1 MEIIFI
7 SGTRRRHRRAH
18 LGNAATLSLI
28 VAVIALCA
36 GTYYLGYRSVPVAAD
51 PGPELYA
58 AAWQAEVQRQRDRVE
73 YAIGDAEQNLDALA
87 LRMGEIQS
95 RVVRLDALGR
105 RLVEMADLDSE
116 EFNFDGLPARGGPDL
131 VTEREP
137 FEVPDFLASL
147 EGLVQLLE
155 DREPKL
161 AVVEGTLMNRK
172 LHAEVFPTGRPVKKG
187 GWISSVFGWRNDPI
201 TGKRAFHEG
210 LDFAGRPDSEVVA
223 VAAGV
228 VVWSGK
234 RWGYGNAVEI
244 NHGNG
249 YSTLYAHN
257 KKNLVKVGET
267 VKKGQVLAML
277 GSTGRSNGPHVHFEV
292 RRNGKAVNPIKFV
305 RATRQ

>member
-7 SGTRRRHRRAH
+7 SSSRRRGRRTH
-18 LGNAATLSLI
+18 LGGAASLSLI
-28 VAVIALCA
+28 GAVIALCA

-51 PGPELYA
+51 VGPELYA
-58 AAWQAEVQRQRDRVE
+58 AAWQEEVRHQRDKVDT
-73 YAIGDAEQNLDALA
+73 AINDSERNLDALA

-105 RLVEMADLDSE
+105 RLVEMANLDAA
-116 EFNFDGLPARGGPDL
+116 EFSFDDVPARGGPDM

-137 FEVPDFLASL
+137 FQVPDFLASL
-147 EGLVQLLE
+147 EELVSLLE

-172 LHAEVFPTGRPVKKG
+172 LHAEVFPTGRPVNKG
-187 GWISSVFGWRNDPI
+187 WMSSVFGWRNDPMS
-201 TGKRAFHEG
+201 GKRAFHEG
-210 LDFAGRPDSEVVA
+210 IDFAGRSNSEVVA

-228 VVWSGK
+228 VVWSGS
-234 RWGYGNAVEI
+234 RWGFGNTVEV

-267 VKKGQVLAML
+267 VKKGQVLALL

-292 RRNGKAVNPIKFV
+292 RLNGKAVNPIKFV
-305 RATRQ
+305 RATR

>member
-1 MEIIFI
+1 MKKDKSIIRLNSDPEGF
-7 SGTRRRHRRAH
+7 GETPD
-18 LGNAATLSLI
+18 TL
-28 VAVIALCA
+28 
-36 GTYYLGYRSVPVAAD
+36 
-51 PGPELYA
+51 
-58 AAWQAEVQRQRDRVE
+58 
-73 YAIGDAEQNLDALA
+73 DAE
-87 LRMGEIQS
+87 
-95 RVVRLDALGR
+95 
-105 RLVEMADLDSE
+105 
-116 EFNFDGLPARGGPDL
+116 EFSFDEAPARGGPDL

-137 FEVPDFLASL
+137 FEIPDFLTSL
-147 EGLVQLLE
+147 EELVQKLE

-172 LHAEVFPTGRPVKKG
+172 LHAEVFPTGRPVSK
-187 GWISSVFGWRNDPI
+187 GWISSVFGWRNDPM

-210 LDFAGRPDSEVVA
+210 VDFAGRANSEVVA

-228 VVWSGK
+228 VVWSGS
-234 RWGYGNAVEI
+234 RWGFGNTVEV

-267 VKKGQVLAML
+267 VKKGQVLALL

-305 RATRQ
+305 RAKR

>member
-1 MEIIFI
+1 M
-7 SGTRRRHRRAH
+7 G
-18 LGNAATLSLI
+18 
-28 VAVIALCA
+28 AVIALSA
-36 GTYYLGYRSVPVAAD
+36 VTYYLGYRSVPVAVD

-58 AAWQAEVQRQRDRVE
+58 AAWQAEVVNQRDKVDG
-73 YAIGDAEQNLDALA
+73 AIGDAERDLDALA

-105 RLVEMADLDSE
+105 RLVEMADLDAA
-116 EFNFDGLPARGGPDL
+116 EFSFDEVPARGGPDL

-137 FEVPDFLASL
+137 FEVPDMLASL
-147 EGLVQLLE
+147 EELLNLLE

-172 LHAEVFPTGRPVKKG
+172 LHAEVFPTGRPVSS
-187 GWISSVFGWRNDPI
+187 GWISSVFGWRNDPMS
-201 TGKRAFHEG
+201 GKRAFHEG
-210 LDFAGRPDSEVVA
+210 IDFAARANSEVSA

-228 VVWSGK
+228 VVWSGS
-234 RWGYGNAVEI
+234 RWGFGNAVEV

-267 VKKGQVLAML
+267 VKKGQVLALL
-277 GSTGRSNGPHVHFEV
+277 GSTGRSSGPHVHFEV
-292 RRNGKAVNPIKFV
+292 RRNGKAVNPLKFV
-305 RATRQ
+305 RATR

>member
-1 MEIIFI
+1 MEIIVI
-7 SGTRRRHRRAH
+7 SSNRRSRRRTH
-18 LGNAATLSLI
+18 LGNGAALSLI
-28 VAVIALCA
+28 AAVIALCA

-58 AAWQAEVQRQRDRVE
+58 AAWKAEVMRQRDQVQG
-73 YAIGDAEQNLDALA
+73 AIGDAEQNLDALA

-105 RLVEMADLDSE
+105 RLVEMADLDAE
-116 EFNFDGLPARGGPDL
+116 EFNFDAPPARGGPEL

-147 EGLVQLLE
+147 EDLVKQLE

-172 LHAEVFPTGRPVKKG
+172 LHAEVFPTGRPVNK
-187 GWISSVFGWRNDPI
+187 GWISWVFGWRNDPI
-201 TGKRAFHEG
+201 TG
-210 LDFAGRPDSEVVA
+210 
-223 VAAGV
+223 
-228 VVWSGK
+228 
-234 RWGYGNAVEI
+234 
-244 NHGNG
+244 
-249 YSTLYAHN
+249 
-257 KKNLVKVGET
+257 KNLVKVGET
-267 VKKGQVLAML
+267 VKKGQVLALL

-305 RATRQ
+305 RESR

>member
-1 MEIIFI
+1 MELIVI
-7 SGTRRRHRRAH
+7 SSNRRRGRRTH
-18 LGNAATLSLI
+18 LGRWATLSLI
-28 VAVIALCA
+28 LAVIALCA
-36 GTYYLGYRSVPVAAD
+36 GSFALGYRSVPVAAD

-58 AAWQAEVQRQRDRVE
+58 AAWQAEVQDQRDQVQS
-73 YAIGDAEQNLDALA
+73 AIGDAEANLDALA

-105 RLVEMADLDSE
+105 RLVEMANLDAE
-116 EFNFDGLPARGGPDL
+116 EFNFDQPPARGGPDR
-131 VTEREP
+131 VTDHEP
-137 FEVPDFLASL
+137 IRVPDFVKSL
-147 EGLVQLLE
+147 EELVTTLE

-187 GWISSVFGWRNDPI
+187 WISSVFGWRNDPL

-210 LDFAGRPDSEVVA
+210 IDFAGRAGSDVVA

-228 VVWSGK
+228 VVWAGK
-234 RWGYGNAVEI
+234 RWGYGNAVEV

-257 KKNLVKVGET
+257 KKVLVKVGET
-267 VKKGQVLAML
+267 VKKGQVLALL

-292 RRNGKAVNPIKFV
+292 RRNGKPVNPIKFV
-305 RATRQ
+305 RASR

>member
-1 MEIIFI
+1 MEIIVI
-7 SGTRRRHRRAH
+7 SSSRRRSRRTH
-18 LGNAATLSLI
+18 LGHGASLSLI
-28 VAVIALCA
+28 GAVIALLA

-51 PGPELYA
+51 VGPELYA
-58 AAWQAEVQRQRDRVE
+58 AAWQAEVVEQRDKVDG
-73 YAIGDAEQNLDALA
+73 AINDAERNLNALA

-105 RLVEMADLDSE
+105 RLVEMADLDAE
-116 EFNFDGLPARGGPDL
+116 EFSFDEVPARGGPDM

-137 FEVPDFLASL
+137 FAVPDFLASL
-147 EGLVQLLE
+147 EELVKTLE

-172 LHAEVFPTGRPVKKG
+172 LHAEVFPTGRPVSK
-187 GWISSVFGWRNDPI
+187 GWISSVFGWRNDPM

-210 LDFAGRPDSEVVA
+210 IDFAGRANSEVVA

-228 VVWSGK
+228 VVWSGS
-234 RWGYGNAVEI
+234 RWGYGNAVEV

-267 VKKGQVLAML
+267 VKKGQVLALL

-292 RRNGKAVNPIKFV
+292 RLNGKTVNPIKFV
-305 RATRQ
+305 RATR

>member
-1 MEIIFI
+1 M
-7 SGTRRRHRRAH
+7 
-18 LGNAATLSLI
+18 
-28 VAVIALCA
+28 VAVIALFA
-36 GTYYLGYRSVPVAAD
+36 GAYYLGYRSAPGAFD

-58 AAWQAEVQRQRDRVE
+58 AAWQEEVRHQRGEVDG
-73 YAIGDAEQNLDALA
+73 AIGDAERNLDALA

-95 RVVRLDALGR
+95 RVVRLDALGT
-105 RLVEMADLDSE
+105 RLVEMADLDAE
-116 EFNFDGLPARGGPDL
+116 EFNFDDVPARGGPDL

-137 FEVPDFLASL
+137 FQVPDFLASL
-147 EGLVQLLE
+147 EELVRVLE

-172 LHAEVFPTGRPVKKG
+172 LGAEVYPTGRPVSK
-187 GWISSVFGWRNDPI
+187 GWISSVFGWRNDPL

-210 LDFAGRPDSEVVA
+210 IDFAGRASSEVVA
-223 VAAGV
+223 AAAGV

-234 RWGYGNAVEI
+234 RWGFGNAVEV

-267 VKKGQVLAML
+267 VKKGQVLALL
-277 GSTGRSNGPHVHFEV
+277 GSTGRSSGPHVHFEV
-292 RRNGKAVNPIKFV
+292 RRNGKAVNPMKFV
-305 RATRQ
+305 RATR

>member
-1 MEIIFI
+1 MEIIVI
-7 SGTRRRHRRAH
+7 SSSRRRSRRTH
-18 LGNAATLSLI
+18 LGHGASLSLI
-28 VAVIALCA
+28 GAVIALLA

-51 PGPELYA
+51 VGPELYA
-58 AAWQAEVQRQRDRVE
+58 AAWQAEVVEQRDKVDG
-73 YAIGDAEQNLDALA
+73 AINDAERNLNALA

-105 RLVEMADLDSE
+105 RLVEMADLDAE
-116 EFNFDGLPARGGPDL
+116 EFSFDEVPARGGPDM

-137 FEVPDFLASL
+137 FAVPDFLASL
-147 EGLVQLLE
+147 EELVKTLE

-172 LHAEVFPTGRPVKKG
+172 LHAEVFPTGRPVSK
-187 GWISSVFGWRNDPI
+187 GWISSVFGWRNDPM

-210 LDFAGRPDSEVVA
+210 IDFAGRANSEVVA

-228 VVWSGK
+228 VVWSGS
-234 RWGYGNAVEI
+234 RWGFGNAVEI

-267 VKKGQVLAML
+267 VKKGQVLALL
-277 GSTGRSNGPHVHFEV
+277 GSTGRSSGPHVHFEV
-292 RRNGKAVNPIKFV
+292 RLNGKTVNPIKFV
-305 RATRQ
+305 RATR

>member
-1 MEIIFI
+1 MEIILI
-7 SGTRRRHRRAH
+7 STSRRRSRRTH
-18 LGNAATLSLI
+18 LGTAASISLI
-28 VAVIALCA
+28 LAVIALCA

-58 AAWQAEVQRQRDRVE
+58 AAWQAEVLHQRDEVDG
-73 YAIGDAEQNLDALA
+73 AIGDAERNLDALA

-105 RLVEMADLDSE
+105 RLVEMADLDAE
-116 EFNFDGLPARGGPDL
+116 EFSFDEVPARGGPDL

-137 FEVPDFLASL
+137 FEIPDFLTSL
-147 EGLVQLLE
+147 EELVQKLE

-172 LHAEVFPTGRPVKKG
+172 LHAEVFPRGRPVGK
-187 GWISSVFGWRNDPI
+187 GWISSVFGWRSDPI

-210 LDFAGRPDSEVVA
+210 VDFAGRADSEVVA

-228 VVWSGK
+228 VVWSGS
-234 RWGYGNAVEI
+234 RWGFGNAVEV

-267 VKKGQVLAML
+267 VKKGQVLALL

-305 RATRQ
+305 RAKR

>member
-1 MEIIFI
+1 MEILFI
-7 SGTRRRHRRAH
+7 SGNRRRGHRAH
-18 LGNAATLSLI
+18 FGHAASLSLI
-28 VAVIALCA
+28 VAVIALFTGA
-36 GTYYLGYRSVPVAAD
+36 YYLGYRSAPVAFD

-58 AAWQAEVQRQRDRVE
+58 AAWGEEVRHQRDKVDG
-73 YAIGDAEQNLDALA
+73 AISDAERNLDALA

-105 RLVEMADLDSE
+105 RLVEMANLDAE
-116 EFNFDGLPARGGPDL
+116 EFSFDHLPARGGPDL

-137 FEVPDFLASL
+137 FQVPDFLASL
-147 EGLVQLLE
+147 EELVRVLE

-172 LHAEVFPTGRPVKKG
+172 LHAEVYPTGRPVNK

-210 LDFAGRPDSEVVA
+210 IDFAGRANSEVVA
-223 VAAGV
+223 AAAGV
-228 VVWSGK
+228 VVWSGS
-234 RWGYGNAVEI
+234 RWGFGNAVEV

-267 VKKGQVLAML
+267 VKKGQVLALL
-277 GSTGRSNGPHVHFEV
+277 GSTGRSSGPHVHFEV
-292 RRNGKAVNPIKFV
+292 RRNGQAVNPMKFV
-305 RATRQ
+305 RATR

>member
-1 MEIIFI
+1 MELIVI
-7 SGTRRRHRRAH
+7 SSDRRSGRRTH
-18 LGNAATLSLI
+18 LGRWATLSLI
-28 VAVIALCA
+28 AAVIGLCVA
-36 GTYYLGYRSVPVAAD
+36 SFALGYRSVPVAAD

-58 AAWQAEVQRQRDRVE
+58 AAWRAEVLHQRDRVDG
-73 YAIGDAEQNLDALA
+73 AIRDAEQNLDALA

-116 EFNFDGLPARGGPDL
+116 EFNFDTPPARGGPDR

-147 EGLVQLLE
+147 EELVRLLE

-172 LHAEVFPTGRPVKKG
+172 LHAEVFPTGRPVMK

-210 LDFAGRPDSEVVA
+210 IDFAGRSNSEVVA

-228 VVWSGK
+228 VVWSGS
-234 RWGYGNAVEI
+234 RWGYGNAVEV

-249 YSTLYAHN
+249 YTTLYAHN

-267 VKKGQVLAML
+267 VKKGQVLALL

-292 RRNGKAVNPIKFV
+292 RRNGKPVNPIKFV
-305 RATRQ
+305 RATR

>member
-1 MEIIFI
+1 M
-7 SGTRRRHRRAH
+7 H
-18 LGNAATLSLI
+18 LGNAAALSLI
-28 VAVIALCA
+28 AAVIALCA
-36 GTYYLGYRSVPVAAD
+36 GTYYLGYRSVPVAVD

-58 AAWQAEVQRQRDRVE
+58 AAWKAEVLRQRDEVHK
-73 YAIGDAEQNLDALA
+73 AIGDAEQNLDALA

-105 RLVEMADLDSE
+105 RLVEMANLDAE
-116 EFNFDGLPARGGPDL
+116 EFNFDEPPARGGPDL

-147 EGLVQLLE
+147 EELVQQLE

-187 GWISSVFGWRNDPI
+187 WISSVFGWRNDPM

-210 LDFAGRPDSEVVA
+210 IDFAGRANNEVVA

-234 RWGYGNAVEI
+234 RWGFGNTVEV

-257 KKNLVKVGET
+257 AKNLVKVGET
-267 VKKGQVLAML
+267 VKKGQVLALL

-292 RRNGKAVNPIKFV
+292 RRNGKAVNPIEFV
-305 RATRQ
+305 RAKR

>member
-7 SGTRRRHRRAH
+7 SSSRRRSRRTH
-18 LGNAATLSLI
+18 LGNAASLSLMAI
-28 VAVIALCA
+28 VIALVA

-51 PGPELYA
+51 VGPELYA
-58 AAWQAEVQRQRDRVE
+58 AAWKEEVVQQREKVGT
-73 YAIGDAEQNLDALA
+73 AISDAERNLDALA
-87 LRMGEIQS
+87 LRVGEIQS
-95 RVVRLDALGR
+95 RLVRLDALGR
-105 RLVEMADLDSE
+105 RLVEMADLDAE
-116 EFNFDGLPARGGPDL
+116 EFSFDDVPARGGPDM

-147 EGLVQLLE
+147 EELVRLLE

-161 AVVEGTLMNRK
+161 AVVEGTLMSRK
-172 LHAEVFPTGRPVKKG
+172 LHAEVFPTGRPVSK

-210 LDFAGRPDSEVVA
+210 LDFAGRAASDVVA
-223 VAAGV
+223 AAAGV
-228 VVWSGK
+228 VVWAGS
-234 RWGYGNAVEI
+234 RWGFGNTVEV

-257 KKNLVKVGET
+257 EKNLVTVGET
-267 VKKGQVLAML
+267 VKKGQVLALL

-292 RRNGKAVNPIKFV
+292 RLNGKAINPIKFV
-305 RATRQ
+305 RATR

>member
-1 MEIIFI
+1 M
-7 SGTRRRHRRAH
+7 
-18 LGNAATLSLI
+18 
-28 VAVIALCA
+28 VAVIALFA
-36 GTYYLGYRSVPVAAD
+36 GAYYLGYRSAPGAFD

-58 AAWQAEVQRQRDRVE
+58 AAWQEEVRHQRGKVDD
-73 YAIGDAEQNLDALA
+73 AIGDAERNLDALA

-105 RLVEMADLDSE
+105 RLVEMADLDAE
-116 EFNFDGLPARGGPDL
+116 EFSFDDVPARGGPQL

-147 EGLVQLLE
+147 EELVRVLE

-172 LHAEVFPTGRPVKKG
+172 LHAEVYPTGRPVNK

-210 LDFAGRPDSEVVA
+210 IDFAGRASSQVVA
-223 VAAGV
+223 AAAGV
-228 VVWSGK
+228 VVWSGS
-234 RWGYGNAVEI
+234 RWGFGNAVEV

-267 VKKGQVLAML
+267 VKKGQVLALL
-277 GSTGRSNGPHVHFEV
+277 GSTGRSSGPHVHFEV
-292 RRNGKAVNPIKFV
+292 RRNGKAVNPMKFV
-305 RATRQ
+305 RATR

>member
-1 MEIIFI
+1 
-7 SGTRRRHRRAH
+7 
-18 LGNAATLSLI
+18 
-28 VAVIALCA
+28 VIALCGA
-36 GTYYLGYRSVPVAAD
+36 TYYLGYRSVPAAAD
-51 PGPELYA
+51 LGPELYA
-58 AAWQAEVQRQRDRVE
+58 AAWQAEVVQQREKVSG
-73 YAIGDAEQNLDALA
+73 AIGDAERNLDALA

-105 RLVEMADLDSE
+105 RLVEMANLDAA
-116 EFNFDGLPARGGPDL
+116 EFSFDDVPARGGPDM

-147 EGLVQLLE
+147 EELVSHLE

-187 GWISSVFGWRNDPI
+187 WMSSVFGWRNDPM

-210 LDFAGRPDSEVVA
+210 IDFAGRANSEVMA

-228 VVWSGK
+228 VVWAGS
-234 RWGYGNAVEI
+234 RWGFGNAVEV

-267 VKKGQVLAML
+267 VKKGQVLALL

-292 RRNGKAVNPIKFV
+292 RLNGKAINPIKFV
-305 RATRQ
+305 RATR

>member
-7 SGTRRRHRRAH
+7 SSNRRSGRRTH
-18 LGNAATLSLI
+18 FGSAASLSLMA
-28 VAVIALCA
+28 AVIALFA
-36 GTYYLGYRSVPVAAD
+36 GVYYLGYRSVPVAAD

-58 AAWQAEVQRQRDRVE
+58 AAWQQEVLHQRDKVDT
-73 YAIGDAEQNLDALA
+73 AIGDAERNLDALA

-105 RLVEMADLDSE
+105 RLVEMAALDAA
-116 EFNFDGLPARGGPDL
+116 EFSFDDIPARGGPDL

-137 FEVPDFLASL
+137 FAVPDFLASL
-147 EGLVQLLE
+147 EELVRVLE

-172 LHAEVFPTGRPVKKG
+172 LHAEVYPTGRPVKKG
-187 GWISSVFGWRNDPI
+187 WSSSVFGWRNDPL

-210 LDFAGRPDSEVVA
+210 IDFAGRANSEVVA
-223 VAAGV
+223 AAAGV
-228 VVWSGK
+228 VVWSGS
-234 RWGYGNAVEI
+234 RWGFGKAVEV

-267 VKKGQVLAML
+267 VKKGQVLALL
-277 GSTGRSNGPHVHFEV
+277 GSTGRSSGPHVHFEV

-305 RATRQ
+305 RATR

>member
-7 SGTRRRHRRAH
+7 SSNRRRSRRTH
-18 LGNAATLSLI
+18 LGNAASLSLI
-28 VAVIALCA
+28 SAVIALAA
-36 GTYYLGYRSVPVAAD
+36 GAYYLGYRSVPVAAD

-58 AAWQAEVQRQRDRVE
+58 AAWQAEVLRQRDEVE
-73 YAIGDAEQNLDALA
+73 GAIGDAERNLNALA

-105 RLVEMADLDSE
+105 RLVEMADLDAE
-116 EFNFDGLPARGGPDL
+116 EFNFDEIPARGGPEL
-131 VTEREP
+131 VTDREP
-137 FEVPDFLASL
+137 FEIPNFLDEL
-147 EGLVQLLE
+147 EKLVQKLE

-187 GWISSVFGWRNDPI
+187 WISSVFGWRNDPI

-210 LDFAGRPDSEVVA
+210 IDFAGRANSEVVA

-228 VVWSGK
+228 VVWSGS
-234 RWGYGNAVEI
+234 RWGFGNAVEV

-257 KKNLVKVGET
+257 KKNLVKVGDR
-267 VKKGQVLAML
+267 VKKGQVLALL
-277 GSTGRSNGPHVHFEV
+277 GSTGRSRGPHVHFEV
-292 RRNGKAVNPIKFV
+292 RRYGKAVNPIKFV
-305 RATRQ
+305 RAKR

>member
-7 SGTRRRHRRAH
+7 SSSRHRSRRTH
-18 LGNAATLSLI
+18 LGSAASLSLMAAI
-28 VAVIALCA
+28 IALAA

-51 PGPELYA
+51 VGPELYA
-58 AAWQAEVQRQRDRVE
+58 AAWQAEVHEQREKVGD
-73 YAIGDAEQNLDALA
+73 AIGDAERNLNALA

-105 RLVEMADLDSE
+105 RLVEMADLDPE
-116 EFNFDGLPARGGPDL
+116 EFSFDDVPARGGPDL

-147 EGLVQLLE
+147 EELVRLLE

-161 AVVEGTLMNRK
+161 AGVEGTLMNRK
-172 LHAEVFPTGRPVKKG
+172 LHAEVFPTGRPVSK
-187 GWISSVFGWRNDPI
+187 GWISSVFGWRNDPM

-210 LDFAGRPDSEVVA
+210 IDFAGRSNSDVVA
-223 VAAGV
+223 AAAGV
-228 VVWSGK
+228 VVWAGS
-234 RWGYGNAVEI
+234 RWGFGNTVEV

-249 YSTLYAHN
+249 YTTLYAHN
-257 KKNLVKVGET
+257 EKNLVTVGET
-267 VKKGQVLAML
+267 VKKGQVLALL

-292 RRNGKAVNPIKFV
+292 RLNGKAINPIKFV
-305 RATRQ
+305 RATR

>member
-7 SGTRRRHRRAH
+7 SSNRRRSRRTH
-18 LGNAATLSLI
+18 LGNAASLSLI
-28 VAVIALCA
+28 SAVIALA
-36 GTYYLGYRSVPVAAD
+36 VGAYYLGYRSVPVAAD

-58 AAWQAEVQRQRDRVE
+58 AAWQAEVLRQRDEVE
-73 YAIGDAEQNLDALA
+73 GAIGDAERNLNALA

-105 RLVEMADLDSE
+105 RLVEMADLDAE
-116 EFNFDGLPARGGPDL
+116 EFNFDEIPARGGPEL
-131 VTEREP
+131 VTDREP
-137 FEVPDFLASL
+137 FEIPNFLDEL
-147 EGLVQLLE
+147 EKLVQKLE

-187 GWISSVFGWRNDPI
+187 WISSVFGWRNDPI

-210 LDFAGRPDSEVVA
+210 IDFAGRANSEVVA

-228 VVWSGK
+228 VVWSGS
-234 RWGYGNAVEI
+234 RWGFGNAVEV

-257 KKNLVKVGET
+257 KKNLVKVGDR
-267 VKKGQVLAML
+267 VKKGQVLALL
-277 GSTGRSNGPHVHFEV
+277 GSTGRSRGPHVHFEV
-292 RRNGKAVNPIKFV
+292 RRYGKAVNPIKFV
-305 RATRQ
+305 RAKR

>member
-1 MEIIFI
+1 MEIIVI
-7 SGTRRRHRRAH
+7 SSSRRRSRRTH
-18 LGNAATLSLI
+18 LGHGASLSLI
-28 VAVIALCA
+28 GAVIALLA

-51 PGPELYA
+51 VGPELYA
-58 AAWQAEVQRQRDRVE
+58 AAWQAEVVEQRDKVDG
-73 YAIGDAEQNLDALA
+73 AINDAERNLNALA

-105 RLVEMADLDSE
+105 RLVEMADLDAE
-116 EFNFDGLPARGGPDL
+116 EFSFDDVPARGGPDM

-137 FEVPDFLASL
+137 FAVPDFLASL
-147 EGLVQLLE
+147 EELVKTLE

-172 LHAEVFPTGRPVKKG
+172 LHAEVFPTGRPVSK
-187 GWISSVFGWRNDPI
+187 GWISSVFGWRNDPM

-210 LDFAGRPDSEVVA
+210 IDFAGRANSEVVA

-228 VVWSGK
+228 VVWSGS
-234 RWGYGNAVEI
+234 RWGYGNAVEV

-267 VKKGQVLAML
+267 VKKGQVLALL

-292 RRNGKAVNPIKFV
+292 RLNGKTVNPIKFV
-305 RATRQ
+305 RATR

>member
-1 MEIIFI
+1 MEIIVI
-7 SGTRRRHRRAH
+7 SSSRRSGRRTH
-18 LGNAATLSLI
+18 LGNWAALSLI
-28 VAVIALCA
+28 AAIIALCA

-58 AAWQAEVQRQRDRVE
+58 AAWQAEVLRQRDQVKD
-73 YAIGDAEQNLDALA
+73 AIGDAEQNLDALA

-105 RLVEMADLDSE
+105 RLVEMANLDSE
-116 EFNFDGLPARGGPDL
+116 EFNFDEAPARGGPDL

-137 FEVPDFLASL
+137 FEVPDFLSSL
-147 EGLVQLLE
+147 EELVQLLE

-172 LHAEVFPTGRPVKKG
+172 LHAEVFPTGRPVNK
-187 GWISSVFGWRNDPI
+187 GWISSVFGWRNDPM

-210 LDFAGRPDSEVVA
+210 IDFAGRSNSEVVA

-228 VVWSGK
+228 VVWAGS
-234 RWGYGNAVEI
+234 RWGFGNTVEV

-257 KKNLVKVGET
+257 KKNLVKVGER
-267 VKKGQVLAML
+267 VKKGQVLALL

-305 RATRQ
+305 RATR

>member
-7 SGTRRRHRRAH
+7 SSSRRRNRRTH
-18 LGNAATLSLI
+18 LGNAASLSLI
-28 VAVIALCA
+28 VAVLALCA
-36 GTYYLGYRSVPVAAD
+36 GTYYLGYRSVPVAVD

-58 AAWQAEVQRQRDRVE
+58 AAWQEEVQQQRDKVTT
-73 YAIGDAEQNLDALA
+73 AINDAERNLDALA

-105 RLVEMADLDSE
+105 RLVEMADLDAE
-116 EFNFDGLPARGGPDL
+116 EFSFDEVPARGGPEM

-137 FEVPDFLASL
+137 FAVPDFLNSL
-147 EGLVQLLE
+147 EELVRQLD

-172 LHAEVFPTGRPVKKG
+172 LHAEVFPTGRPVSK

-210 LDFAGRPDSEVVA
+210 LDFAGRANSEVVA

-228 VVWSGK
+228 VVWSGS

-267 VKKGQVLAML
+267 VKKGQVLALL

-292 RRNGKAVNPIKFV
+292 RLNGKPVNPLKFV
-305 RATRQ
+305 RATR

>member
-7 SGTRRRHRRAH
+7 SSSRRRSRRTH
-18 LGNAATLSLI
+18 LGSAASLSLM
-28 VAVIALCA
+28 VAIIALCA
-36 GTYYLGYRSVPVAAD
+36 GVYYLGYRSVPVASD

-58 AAWQAEVQRQRDRVE
+58 AAWQSEVVQQRDKVKN
-73 YAIGDAEQNLDALA
+73 AINDAERNLDALA

-105 RLVEMADLDSE
+105 RLVEMANLDAE
-116 EFNFDGLPARGGPDL
+116 EFSFDETPARGGPDM

-147 EGLVQLLE
+147 EGLVRQLE

-172 LHAEVFPTGRPVKKG
+172 LHAEVFPTGRPVSK
-187 GWISSVFGWRNDPI
+187 GWISSVFGWRNDPM

-210 LDFAGRPDSEVVA
+210 LDFAGRANSEVVA

-228 VVWSGK
+228 VVWSGS

-267 VKKGQVLAML
+267 VKKGQVLALL

-292 RRNGKAVNPIKFV
+292 RLNGKAVNPLKFV
-305 RATRQ
+305 RAKR

>member
-7 SGTRRRHRRAH
+7 SSSRRRSRRTH
-18 LGNAATLSLI
+18 LGSAASIALI
-28 VAVIALCA
+28 LAVIALCA
-36 GTYYLGYRSVPVAAD
+36 GTYYMGYRSVPVAAD

-58 AAWQAEVQRQRDRVE
+58 AAWQAEVLNQRDEVDG
-73 YAIGDAEQNLDALA
+73 AIGDAERNLNALA

-105 RLVEMADLDSE
+105 RLVEMADLDPQ
-116 EFNFDGLPARGGPDL
+116 EFSFDEVPARGGPDL

-137 FEVPDFLASL
+137 FEIPDFLASL
-147 EGLVQLLE
+147 EELVQKLE

-172 LHAEVFPTGRPVKKG
+172 LHAEVFPTGRPVSK

-210 LDFAGRPDSEVVA
+210 VDFAGRANSEVVA

-228 VVWSGK
+228 VVWSGS
-234 RWGYGNAVEI
+234 RWGFGNTVEV

-267 VKKGQVLAML
+267 VKKGQVLALL

-305 RATRQ
+305 RAKR

>member
-1 MEIIFI
+1 M
-7 SGTRRRHRRAH
+7 
-18 LGNAATLSLI
+18 GNAASLSLM
-28 VAVIALCA
+28 VAVIALFA
-36 GTYYLGYRSVPVAAD
+36 GAYYLGYRSVPVPFD

-58 AAWQAEVQRQRDRVE
+58 AAWQEEVRRQRGEVDD
-73 YAIGDAEQNLDALA
+73 AISDAGRNLDALA

-105 RLVEMADLDSE
+105 RLVEMADLDAE
-116 EFNFDGLPARGGPDL
+116 EFNFDDVPARGGPDL

-137 FEVPDFLASL
+137 FQVPDFLASL
-147 EGLVQLLE
+147 EELVRVLE

-172 LHAEVFPTGRPVKKG
+172 LGAEVYPTGRPVSK
-187 GWISSVFGWRNDPI
+187 GWISSVFGWRNDPL

-210 LDFAGRPDSEVVA
+210 IDFAGRASSEVVA
-223 VAAGV
+223 AAAGV
-228 VVWSGK
+228 VVWSGS
-234 RWGYGNAVEI
+234 RWGFGNAVEV

-267 VKKGQVLAML
+267 VKKGQVLALL
-277 GSTGRSNGPHVHFEV
+277 GSTGRSSGPHVHFEV
-292 RRNGKAVNPIKFV
+292 RRNGKAVNPMKFV
-305 RATRQ
+305 RATR

>member
-7 SGTRRRHRRAH
+7 SHNRRRRRRTH
-18 LGNAATLSLI
+18 LGSAATLLLI
-28 VAVIALCA
+28 AAIIALCGA
-36 GTYYLGYRSVPVAAD
+36 TYYLGYRSVPVAAD
-51 PGPELYA
+51 VGPEMYA
-58 AAWQAEVQRQRDRVE
+58 IAWQAEVLRQRDEVE
-73 YAIGDAEQNLDALA
+73 DAIGDSKQNLDALA
-87 LRMGEIQS
+87 LRIGEIQS

-105 RLVEMADLDSE
+105 RLVEMADLDAG
-116 EFNFDGLPARGGPDL
+116 EFNFDVAPARGGPDL
-131 VTEREP
+131 VSEREP
-137 FEVPDFLASL
+137 FEVPDFLNSL
-147 EGLVQLLE
+147 EELVAVLE

-172 LHAEVFPTGRPVKKG
+172 LHAEVFPTGRPVNK

-210 LDFAGRPDSEVVA
+210 VDFAGRANSEVMA

-228 VVWSGK
+228 VVWSGA
-234 RWGYGNAVEI
+234 RWGFGNAVEV

-257 KKNLVKVGET
+257 DKNFVKVGET
-267 VKKGQVLAML
+267 VKKGQVLALL

-292 RRNGKAVNPIKFV
+292 RRNGKPVNPIKFV
-305 RATRQ
+305 RATR

>member
-1 MEIIFI
+1 M
-7 SGTRRRHRRAH
+7 H
-18 LGNAATLSLI
+18 LGSAASLSLI

-58 AAWQAEVQRQRDRVE
+58 AAWKAEVLQQRDEVQN
-73 YAIGDAEQNLDALA
+73 AIGDAEQNLDALA

-105 RLVEMADLDSE
+105 RLVEMANLDSE
-116 EFNFDGLPARGGPDL
+116 EFNFDDPPARGGPDL

-147 EGLVQLLE
+147 EELVQQLE

-172 LHAEVFPTGRPVKKG
+172 LNAEVFPTGRPVNK
-187 GWISSVFGWRNDPI
+187 GWISSVFGWRNDPM

-210 LDFAGRPDSEVVA
+210 IDFAGRRNNDVVA

-234 RWGYGNAVEI
+234 RWGLGNTVEV

-257 KKNLVKVGET
+257 DKNLVKVGET
-267 VKKGQVLAML
+267 VKKGQVLALL
-277 GSTGRSNGPHVHFEV
+277 GSTGRSSGPHVHFEV
-292 RRNGKAVNPIKFV
+292 RRNGKAVNPMNFV
-305 RATRQ
+305 RAKP

>member
-1 MEIIFI
+1 MEIIVI
-7 SGTRRRHRRAH
+7 SSSRRRSRRTH
-18 LGNAATLSLI
+18 FGNAASLSLI
-28 VAVIALCA
+28 LAVIALCA

-58 AAWQAEVQRQRDRVE
+58 AAWQAEVLRQRDEVSG
-73 YAIGDAEQNLDALA
+73 AIGDAERNLNALA

-105 RLVEMADLDSE
+105 RLVEMASLDAQ
-116 EFNFDGLPARGGPDL
+116 EFNFDEVPARGGPEL

-137 FEVPDFLASL
+137 FEIPDFLDSL
-147 EGLVQLLE
+147 EELVRKLE

-187 GWISSVFGWRNDPI
+187 WISSVFGWRNDPV

-210 LDFAGRPDSEVVA
+210 VDFAGRADSDVVA

-228 VVWSGK
+228 VVWSGP
-234 RWGYGNAVEI
+234 RWGLGNAVEV

-257 KKNLVKVGET
+257 EKNLVKVGET
-267 VKKGQVLAML
+267 VKKGQVLAHL
-277 GSTGRSNGPHVHFEV
+277 GSTGRSTGPHVHFEV
-292 RRNGKAVNPIKFV
+292 RRNGKAVNPINFV
-305 RATRQ
+305 RAKR

>member
-1 MEIIFI
+1 M
-7 SGTRRRHRRAH
+7 G
-18 LGNAATLSLI
+18 
-28 VAVIALCA
+28 AVIALSA
-36 GTYYLGYRSVPVAAD
+36 VTYYLGYRSVPVAVD

-58 AAWQAEVQRQRDRVE
+58 AAWQAEVVNQRDKVDG
-73 YAIGDAEQNLDALA
+73 AIGDAERDLDALA

-105 RLVEMADLDSE
+105 RLVEMADLDAA
-116 EFNFDGLPARGGPDL
+116 EFSFDEVPARGGPDL

-137 FEVPDFLASL
+137 FEVPDMLASL
-147 EGLVQLLE
+147 EELLNLLE

-172 LHAEVFPTGRPVKKG
+172 LHAEVFPTGRPVSS
-187 GWISSVFGWRNDPI
+187 GWISSVFGWRNDPMS
-201 TGKRAFHEG
+201 GKRAFHEG
-210 LDFAGRPDSEVVA
+210 IDFAGRANSEVSA

-228 VVWSGK
+228 VVWSGS
-234 RWGYGNAVEI
+234 RWGFGNAVEV

-267 VKKGQVLAML
+267 VKKGQVLALL
-277 GSTGRSNGPHVHFEV
+277 GSTGRSSGPHVHFEV
-292 RRNGKAVNPIKFV
+292 RRNGKAVNPLKFV
-305 RATRQ
+305 RATR

>member
-7 SGTRRRHRRAH
+7 SSSRRSGRRAH
-18 LGNAATLSLI
+18 FGNAAVLSLI
-28 VAVIALCA
+28 AAIIALCA

-58 AAWQAEVQRQRDRVE
+58 AAWQAEVLRQRDQVKT
-73 YAIGDAEQNLDALA
+73 AIGDAEHNLDALA

-105 RLVEMADLDSE
+105 RLVEMANLDAE
-116 EFNFDGLPARGGPDL
+116 EFNFNEPPARGGPDL

-147 EGLVQLLE
+147 EELVQMLE

-172 LHAEVFPTGRPVKKG
+172 LHAEVFPTGRPVNK
-187 GWISSVFGWRNDPI
+187 GWISSVFGWRNDPM

-210 LDFAGRPDSEVVA
+210 IDFAGRANSEVVA

-234 RWGYGNAVEI
+234 RWGFGNTVEI

-267 VKKGQVLAML
+267 VKKGQVLALL
-277 GSTGRSNGPHVHFEV
+277 GSTGRSSGPHVHFEV

-305 RATRQ
+305 RATR